1 MEGAEVAVLVAAVVV
16 VDAVGGVG
24 VLLDLADED
33 ARADGVDGARGNE
46 EHVPPLHGHAVE
58 DVGEAALLD
67 GGLVGLAGGI
77 LLEAVVESRAL
88 LAVQNVPHFGLAVL
102 PLMLQGILVGGVYLH
117 RQVAL
122 GVDELDEER
131 EVIILLAGRAQG
143 FLAQSGDIIGEGQTR
158 IVTRGD
164 NALPVLVSGQL
175 PALGQG
181 SHVGVLVEFGLEP
194 LPAPEVVL
202 EGGGKLDGEEIA
214 HGWFPFMDVSCP

>member
-1 MEGAEVAVLVAAVVV
+1 MPLVIVAVLIHAVVIV
-16 VDAVGGVG
+16 ETIGDIGG
-24 VLLDLADED
+24 LLDLVEHD
-33 ARADGVDGARGNE
+33 ARADGVDGACGDE
-46 EHVPPLHGHAVE
+46 KHVPPLHGHAVE

-67 GGLVGLAGGI
+67 GGLVGLSGGI

-88 LAVQNVPHFGLAVL
+88 LAVQDVPHLGLAVL
-102 PLMLQGILVGGVYLH
+102 PLMGEGILVGGVYLH
-117 RQVAL
+117 RQVSL

-143 FLAQSGDIIGEGQTR
+143 FLAQSGDVVGEGQTR

-181 SHVGVLVEFGLEP
+181 GHVGVLVEFGLES

-202 EGGGKLDGEEIA
+202 EGGGKLDGEELA
-214 HGWFPFMDVSCP
+214 HGWFPFVGVSCP